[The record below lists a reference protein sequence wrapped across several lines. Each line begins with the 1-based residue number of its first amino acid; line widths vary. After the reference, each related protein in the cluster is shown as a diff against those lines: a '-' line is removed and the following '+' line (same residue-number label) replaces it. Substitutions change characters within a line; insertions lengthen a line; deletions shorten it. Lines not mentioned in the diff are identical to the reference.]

1 MHGRRLSLG
10 GNEGVNS
17 VPLPRFDPD
26 TANDS
31 DEEDSFLGLV
41 MGRDYRDSTASM
53 DDIER
58 LHALQRQ
65 NEELKR
71 KRIESEEILHK
82 KLSEHEADYAELQA
96 LLDTVRQELNATKRE
111 EKELRS
117 KEVSHIWPFGANT
130 FLISF

>member
-1 MHGRRLSLG
+1 M
-10 GNEGVNS
+10 NS
-17 VPLPRFDPD
+17 IPLPRFDPD

-31 DEEDSFLGLV
+31 DEEDSVLGLV

-96 LLDTVRQELNATKRE
+96 LLDNVRQELNATKRE

-117 KEVSHIWPFGANT
+117 KEVSPMQPFRVVN
-130 FLISF
+130 